1 MFAAWLT
8 SPKGTA
14 PLRPPNSKILDH
26 PGIVQNFLLGSLAHL
41 QLAGAY
47 VVSGDT
53 AAQAKAAYQD
63 FLTPWKDAAP
73 DIPILKEAKTEYAK
87 LQ

>member
-26 PGIVQNFLLGSLAHL
+26 PGIVQNFLLGSLTHR

-53 AAQAKAAYQD
+53 AQAKAAYHRT
-63 FLTPWKDAAP
+63 TPTIDRRDGGHLGCKQRIRSAVN
-73 DIPILKEAKTEYAK
+73 
-87 LQ
+87 

>member
-1 MFAAWLT
+1 MAYLT
-8 SPKGTA
+8 QRNA
-14 PLRPPNSKILDH
+14 PLRPPNSKILDP
-26 PGIVQNFLLGSLAHL
+26 PGIVQNFLLGSLGHL
-41 QLAGAY
+41 QLARAY

-53 AAQAKAAYQD
+53 AQAKAAYQD
-63 FLTPWKDAAP
+63 FLTPWKDPAP